1 MSRPLRI
8 QGAGL
13 TYHVMARG
21 NNRMPIFLDALDYE
35 RFLEILGT
43 VVSKF
48 EIESWVFCVMPNHY
62 HLVLR
67 TRRANLSRAIRHLN
81 GTYAQ
86 AWNQRHAHV
95 GHVFQARFK
104 AQVVEAST
112 YLVRLCRYVLLNPVR
127 AGLCADAGAWPW
139 SSYQM
144 LASRTPSP
152 CVDVA
157 SLLRRVDE
165 GDVEAARVRLLDYCH
180 PAADPDIAHF
190 IRTDRR
196 VLGSEE
202 FCRQFH
208 RRAVSKEVP
217 ARERR
222 LGTPAL
228 VDILADAVRQ
238 GQGLSAG
245 IRRAHA
251 SAGYPLAEIARCAG
265 VSRETVSRIING
277 RRRRRNRPGT
287 GPPPSPDLTPEPAVD
302 ADADLTPSASGADRG
317 ST

>member
-86 AWNQRHAHV
+86 SWNQRHAHV

-104 AQVVEAST
+104 GQVVEASA

-165 GDVEAARVRLLDYCH
+165 GDVEAAPVRFLDYFLPPPH
-180 PAADPDIAHF
+180 PDIAHL
-190 IRTDRR
+190 IPTHPPA
-196 VLGSEE
+196 LGSE
-202 FCRQFH
+202 
-208 RRAVSKEVP
+208 
-217 ARERR
+217 
-222 LGTPAL
+222 
-228 VDILADAVRQ
+228 
-238 GQGLSAG
+238 
-245 IRRAHA
+245 
-251 SAGYPLAEIARCAG
+251 
-265 VSRETVSRIING
+265 
-277 RRRRRNRPGT
+277 
-287 GPPPSPDLTPEPAVD
+287 
-302 ADADLTPSASGADRG
+302 
-317 ST
+317 